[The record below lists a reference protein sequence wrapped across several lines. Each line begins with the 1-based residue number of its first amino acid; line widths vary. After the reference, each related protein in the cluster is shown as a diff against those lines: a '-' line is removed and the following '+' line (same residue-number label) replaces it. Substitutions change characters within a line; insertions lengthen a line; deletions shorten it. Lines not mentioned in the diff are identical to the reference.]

1 MRSSLTKVVALAF
14 AMASL
19 SPVAGMAATKAPA
32 KAKAAVTVVTG
43 KIVSI
48 DAGLSMVTLSNGQT
62 YRVTDAAKFKAMKVG
77 QTVKLRMAEKKA

>member
-1 MRSSLTKVVALAF
+1 MRNSVTKVVALAF

-19 SPVAGMAATKAPA
+19 SPVAGTAATKAAP
-32 KAKAAVTVVTG
+32 KAKTTVVSG

-62 YRVTDAAKFKAMKVG
+62 YKITDSAKFKAMKVG
-77 QTVKLRMAEKKA
+77 KTVKLKMAEKKT